1 MEWFAFSKGETSM
14 RIAFVGGATGQGGS
28 PRLYR
33 DEESGDFIV
42 QGYAIHDP
50 ADLRQMNIP
59 DGETVVRVPAS
70 LFTHVPKDG
79 DDGIA

>member
-1 MEWFAFSKGETSM
+1 M
-14 RIAFVGGATGQGGS
+14 RISFVGGSTGQGGS

-42 QGYAIHDP
+42 QGYVISEQ
-50 ADLRQMNIP
+50 ADLAQMNIP

-70 LFTHVPKDG
+70 LWRYLPEEVTGAD
-79 DDGIA
+79 AQR

>member
-1 MEWFAFSKGETSM
+1 M
-14 RIAFVGGATGQGGS
+14 RITFVGGATGQGGS

-42 QGYAIHDP
+42 QGYVVDDP
-50 ADLRQMNIP
+50 ADLAQMQVP

-70 LFTHVPKDG
+70 LFTYLPE
-79 DDGIA
+79 DDTKNGIS